1 MNSENIMIS
10 TFRMTCQYTL
20 VYIGQSRSE
29 WIPDKRMKGIKAQV
43 VKASGSQ
50 TWRPVRIL
58 ILADLKQGKF
68 LDPRIQQGVL
78 RMELISGLE
87 K

>member
-1 MNSENIMIS
+1 MDTRQKNERHQGSS
-10 TFRMTCQYTL
+10 T
-20 VYIGQSRSE
+20 
-29 WIPDKRMKGIKAQV
+29 V

-78 RMELISGLE
+78 RMELIPGLLDKIE
-87 K
+87 IRMCAAA